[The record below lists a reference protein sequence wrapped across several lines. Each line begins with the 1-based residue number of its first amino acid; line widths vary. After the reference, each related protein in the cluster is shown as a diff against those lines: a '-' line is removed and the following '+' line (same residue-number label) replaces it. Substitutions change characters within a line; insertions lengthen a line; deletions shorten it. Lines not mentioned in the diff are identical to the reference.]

1 MVDRIAATLLTWSW
15 KTSNS
20 RMSSHASLKVRK
32 LIKSKCNNPRRRSFS
47 KHLRKEP
54 KLRKNNI
61 LLLLPLTTCQLTLLV
76 KILIK
81 GIKIKPKVIRNLAAV
96 RKPLIPREKL

>member
-1 MVDRIAATLLTWSW
+1 
-15 KTSNS
+15 
-20 RMSSHASLKVRK
+20 MSSHASLKVRK
-32 LIKSKCNNPRRRSFS
+32 LIKSKFNPRSRLFS
-47 KHLRKEP
+47 RHLRKEP

-81 GIKIKPKVIRNLAAV
+81 GIKTKPKVIRNLAAV
-96 RKPLIPREKL
+96 RKPLILREKLWLHPRI